1 MVPSVLYICPTEDLD
16 EDEEIDSVLTTGW
29 EFPPQ
34 CGAKVLII
42 PERDGQKLRQI
53 RWIYTV
59 TAFTE
64 TGDRDWP
71 WDLEVKSQ
79 QVVTPRRWYDLVEA
93 VLYNGLVPIVGSHGE
108 GDRITHK
115 PTIELIYEM
124 LGES

>member
-64 TGDRDWP
+64 T
-71 WDLEVKSQ
+71 
-79 QVVTPRRWYDLVEA
+79 
-93 VLYNGLVPIVGSHGE
+93 
-108 GDRITHK
+108 
-115 PTIELIYEM
+115 
-124 LGES
+124 